1 MLDGLHDQKYRIERL
16 ESCMLGNGHVQF
28 GGGPMEQGSSLY
40 LASGLPNAAT
50 ALEHNLTLLTIDT
63 DYDRVPHL
71 QWQLVDLKRAA

>member
-1 MLDGLHDQKYRIERL
+1 M
-16 ESCMLGNGHVQF
+16 
-28 GGGPMEQGSSLY
+28 Y

-71 QWQLVDLKRAA
+71 HWQLVDLKKAA